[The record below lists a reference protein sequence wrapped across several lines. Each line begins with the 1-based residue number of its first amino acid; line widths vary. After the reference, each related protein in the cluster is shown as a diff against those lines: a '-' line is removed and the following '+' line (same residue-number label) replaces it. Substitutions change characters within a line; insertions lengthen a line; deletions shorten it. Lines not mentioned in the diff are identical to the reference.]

1 MDHQCLIY
9 PIFLRWFILYT
20 LYSVF
25 YILSLIFYTL
35 YSIQPLL
42 SHSGR
47 AGRRTAQAAA
57 SRIRSVVYNAAQISN
72 VGPFV
77 RLLRDKCRY
86 DTLYFSVY
94 ILYTYTF
101 VWLLRDKC
109 REAVE
114 RDYSRCGGEK
124 TWPEIIWRHRKLVVK
139 PMIDLDCSFCKWT
152 VLTISVF
159 FFISKTCLIS
169 SFQMYTSFTDD
180 EERSLQPIW
189 E

>member
-1 MDHQCLIY
+1 MILFITKRYFEQEAICPSITDMMCYVCLHHNHTSCNWECKPARRFSSQEWLNHGPPMLDISNIN
-9 PIFLRWFILYT
+9 IFFT
-20 LYSVF
+20 LYL
-25 YILSLIFYTL
+25 ILNVL
-35 YSIQPLL
+35 YNS

-109 REAVE
+109 R
-114 RDYSRCGGEK
+114 
-124 TWPEIIWRHRKLVVK
+124 
-139 PMIDLDCSFCKWT
+139 
-152 VLTISVF
+152 
-159 FFISKTCLIS
+159 
-169 SFQMYTSFTDD
+169 
-180 EERSLQPIW
+180 
-189 E
+189 